1 MASMRVWQAFM
12 QASQASAHIRQVS
25 LISAWVRHS
34 VMQASHIAMHAW
46 SIVLMSIAV
55 MPIGRSIARIIVS
68 HMSAVFMQMPAHMP
82 MSAMP
87 AI

>member
-1 MASMRVWQAFM
+1 M
-12 QASQASAHIRQVS
+12 QASHASAHIAQAALES
-25 LISAWVRHS
+25 GCIRHS
-34 VMQASHIAMHAW
+34 AMQASHIAMQAW
-46 SIVLMSIAV
+46 SIVLISIAV